1 MRFRPL
7 GPRVV
12 VKRKDEKTTK
22 NGIIIPDNSKEKP
35 LEGTV
40 MSIGDEVENIKVG
53 ETVLYGKYSGSD
65 ITIDGEDYI
74 LLMTE
79 DVQGILDPEEE

>member
-12 VKRKDEKTTK
+12 VQRKDEKTTK
-22 NGIIIPDNSKEKP
+22 TGIIIPDTSKEKP
-35 LEGTV
+35 LEGIV

-79 DVQGILDPEEE
+79 DVQGILDPEE

>member
-12 VKRKDEKTTK
+12 VKRNEDKTTK
-22 NGIIIPDNSKEKP
+22 TGIIIATDASKDKP

-40 MSIGDEVENIKVG
+40 VSIGDEVENIKVG
-53 ETVLYGKYSGSD
+53 ETVLYGKYSGND

-79 DVQGILDPEEE
+79 DVQGILDPE